1 MIPTPLIT
9 TSWDD
14 GHPLDLRVA
23 EMLHRSNLQGTF
35 YVPLTADAETM
46 SPGQIRELSA
56 SFELGAHTLHHIDL
70 TCVEEH
76 RARHEIVASKS
87 WLEDCTGHPCVMFCP
102 PKGKYARRHLHM
114 IREAGF
120 RGMRTVELVSLDYPR
135 PEAGLLLM
143 PTTLQAFPHGRLC
156 YAKNFARRVA
166 FRNLW
171 LYLLHGRSNNW
182 QDLAQSLL
190 RTALRHGGVFHLWG
204 HSWEI
209 QETAQ
214 WKRLEELFQFLGQFT
229 DQAPALTNAQ
239 VCRAAKPRV
248 AERGASGDALAA
260 QDGFPFFPSGTSA

>member
-35 YVPLTADAETM
+35 YVPLTADAEAM

-102 PKGKYARRHLHM
+102 PQGRYARRHLHM

-120 RGMRTVELVSLDYPR
+120 RGMRTIELMSLDYPR
-135 PEAGLLLM
+135 REAGLLLM
-143 PTTLQAFPHGRLC
+143 PTTLQAHPHGRLC

-182 QDLAQSLL
+182 QDLAISAPHDPPPRRRLPPLGPLL
-190 RTALRHGGVFHLWG
+190 GDPRDRTVETTGRALP
-204 HSWEI
+204 I
-209 QETAQ
+209 
-214 WKRLEELFQFLGQFT
+214 LGPVHRP
-229 DQAPALTNAQ
+229 APALTNAQ